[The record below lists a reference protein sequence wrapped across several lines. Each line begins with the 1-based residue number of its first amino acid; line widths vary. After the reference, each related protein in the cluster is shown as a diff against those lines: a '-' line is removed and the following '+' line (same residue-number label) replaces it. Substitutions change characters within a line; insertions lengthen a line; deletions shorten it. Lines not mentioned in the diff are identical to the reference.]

1 MQHVKHISSALQ
13 SSPLSLQVITPSPPP
28 NSGSGASSSGQ
39 QLEIHIPVPPTTTES
54 RQAASAQATTKG
66 DAALFALNQARAA
79 QKKRLR
85 ALSLAKKVG
94 PDELKRAEKEMEKI
108 NKEAEGVV
116 GKIVEEK
123 KRGLM
128 GG

>member
-1 MQHVKHISSALQ
+1 M
-13 SSPLSLQVITPSPPP
+13 
-28 NSGSGASSSGQ
+28 
-39 QLEIHIPVPPTTTES
+39 
-54 RQAASAQATTKG
+54 
-66 DAALFALNQARAA
+66 
-79 QKKRLR
+79 
-85 ALSLAKKVG
+85 G